1 MSKDVTLLEEISEQ
15 YLEDVSGGT
24 FVPGP
29 PFTVTDKITGIELCG
44 LIHKMPSSRAQWIY
58 VF

>member
-44 LIHKMPSSRAQWIY
+44 LIHKMPSSKA
-58 VF
+58 